1 MTVYENLEYFFNI
14 KNMSY
19 TEIETEIDRML
30 ELVSIPDKKHA
41 FISSLSGGQKRKV

>member
-1 MTVYENLEYFFNI
+1 M

-19 TEIETEIDRML
+19 LEMESEIDRML

-41 FISSLSGGQKRKV
+41 FIPSLSGGQKRKV

>member
-1 MTVYENLEYFFNI
+1 MTVYENLQYFFTM

-19 TEIETEIDRML
+19 LEMESEIDRML

-41 FISSLSGGQKRKV
+41 FITSLSGG